1 MATQNATLIEAGNR
15 TQRASWVMSAGDN
28 GNGVALAGW
37 PNKTIQVIGSGTVD
51 MQGSNDGGT
60 TWSVLNDALGNALT
74 TKATGLYSVGNNPGL
89 IRPNN
94 VTTAAVTVIL
104 LAH

>member
-1 MATQNATLIEAGNR
+1 MATQNATLIEAGNS

-37 PNKTIQVIGSGTVD
+37 PDKTLQVIGSGTVD

-60 TWSVLNDALGNALT
+60 TWSPLNDVGGNALT
-74 TKATGLYSVGNNPGL
+74 TKGTGLYTVRDNPGL